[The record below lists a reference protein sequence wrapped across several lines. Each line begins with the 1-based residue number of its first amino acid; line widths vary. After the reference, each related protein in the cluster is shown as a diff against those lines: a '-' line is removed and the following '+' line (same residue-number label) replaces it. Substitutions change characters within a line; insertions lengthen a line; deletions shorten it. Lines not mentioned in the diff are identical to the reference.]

1 MSKKTK
7 VVIKERDEWSS
18 FAEFLGN
25 MIAKYAEEIDFDSL
39 PDPDIYLCN
48 QELRR
53 LYKTYMKERMDARK
67 KANFVE
73 TDVEIRAVA

>member
-7 VVIKERDEWSS
+7 TVIQERDEWSS

-39 PDPDIYLCN
+39 PDPEIYLRN
-48 QELRR
+48 QDMRKMYR
-53 LYKTYMKERMDARK
+53 AYMKRIFNMRK
-67 KANFVE
+67 RANFVE
-73 TDVEIRAVA
+73 VDIEIKAVT